1 MSKHTEYKEHP
12 EIPDLNNGE
21 QGNRHPANTD
31 STNSQTQNPS
41 RNSITQD
48 GNPTRSN
55 TAGGNLNDTTQAR
68 YNKPR
73 SNPQGN
79 KPMSVDGNS
88 KVGKGGDSK
97 H

>member
-41 RNSITQD
+41 RNPITQD